1 LKHRY
6 FILLDYNGSAFHG
19 WQVQPK
25 TTTVQGVINHALST
39 LLREEI
45 NIVGCGRTDTGVHAK
60 NFVAHFDSQID
71 NIHETNLAFKL
82 NAFLPK
88 EIVIHDIAKMHN
100 DAHSRFDATK
110 RTYKYFISLKK
121 DPFDFNHSLRV
132 DQKLDIE
139 LMNIAAK
146 QLLNY
151 IDFTSFSKV
160 DTETKTNNCKIYE
173 ANWQQIDYKLIFTIS
188 ADRFLRNMVR
198 AIVGTLLEV
207 GKGKLSIEGFN
218 DIIMAKDRCKAKSSA
233 SAQALF
239 LTKVVYPYSIN
250 QTN

>member
-1 LKHRY
+1 MHRY

-60 NFVAHFDSQID
+60 NFVAHFDSQVD
-71 NIHETNLAFKL
+71 NIHESNVAFKL

-88 EIVIHDIAKMHN
+88 EIVIHGINKMHN

-121 DPFDFNHSLRV
+121 DPFDFDHSLRI

-139 LMNIAAK
+139 LMNTVAK

-151 IDFTSFSKV
+151 TDFTSFSKV
-160 DTETKTNNCKIYE
+160 DTETKTNNCKIYK
-173 ANWQQIDYKLIFTIS
+173 ANWELNGNKLVFTIS

-207 GKGKLSIEGFN
+207 GKGKLNINEFKKIIE
-218 DIIMAKDRCKAKSSA
+218 AKDRREAKSSA
-233 SAQALF
+233 SAHALF
-239 LTKVVYPYSIN
+239 LIQVLYPYKIN
-250 QTN
+250 